1 MQTDQTIYLTDAT
14 TITIERVPSK
24 GLVRIK
30 ITGKEGG
37 FVDGLSLTIW
47 GNALERTMPEI
58 TDTTSAEPSLV
69 HVLAELDAEDADI

>member
-14 TITIERVPSK
+14 TITIERVPSR

-30 ITGKEGG
+30 IKGKEGG
-37 FVDGLSLTIW
+37 VADEVSLTIW

-58 TDTTSAEPSLV
+58 TDTTSPEPAISV
-69 HVLAELDAEDADI
+69 EELDDEEADI